1 MNVGPSTNQIA
12 TFLVYFARMRSSVGG
27 HTCARIRH
35 VQRAKINSSNVMIN
49 EGRFGLN
56 PWPDTAKEDD
66 NIRENP
72 IRRANYKGNTVLND
86 YMECL
91 MQQARFQ

>member
-56 PWPDTAKEDD
+56 PWPDTAKKMT
-66 NIRENP
+66 ISVKIQYVGR
-72 IRRANYKGNTVLND
+72 IIKGIQ
-86 YMECL
+86 Y
-91 MQQARFQ
+91 